1 MTTDKSVSV
10 CLTGVKKKKNVMLH
24 SRNLVHRDDDGRQE
38 LVGDGLHVLDGGLQ
52 PGSHLLVGHRLLWSH
67 VIGQLAVDDITEET
81 KKKKRKSWTRMTD
94 GEKEEPSVVFMTSAN
109 LLPQQFTVVSP

>member
-1 MTTDKSVSV
+1 MR
-10 CLTGVKKKKNVMLH
+10 N

-67 VIGQLAVDDITEET
+67 VIGQLAVDDMMEE
-81 KKKKRKSWTRMTD
+81 KKKEEEIDEDDRWRKGGTISGVHD
-94 GEKEEPSVVFMTSAN
+94 VCKPVASAVHSGVAITKT
-109 LLPQQFTVVSP
+109 LCILKK